1 MKNNYLFN
9 IIWVVPVLVFFC
21 SCEDFLDRK
30 PLNNL
35 DEKQFWQNEQQAIQ
49 GVTAIYAVL
58 QNSGVY
64 GDYVLND
71 MYTPIADETEG
82 GQINLG
88 LHTADYGK
96 FSTKWTSLYL
106 GINRANIALKRI
118 PSILMNES
126 LKKRLLAEAKFLRAL
141 FYFNLID
148 FYGDVP
154 LYVDEIEVTTANK
167 LRTPVKEIQ
176 EQIISDL
183 KEAIPDLEI
192 VYSVSDIGR
201 VTQGAAKALLG
212 KVYLY
217 AQEYDLAAEVLDE
230 LISNKAKYGYDLLA
244 NYADVFNYHNENN
257 KEVIFDVQFVG
268 PKLGEGSLL
277 DYYLGNL
284 SCNGTGGNNTS
295 CPTVELLDSYCCV
308 DGLPITESELYD
320 PNNRYEN
327 RDKRLDMTI
336 MRPGSYF
343 KDLEYAYPLRPGY
356 YVKGRTRTGLM
367 WRKYVVED
375 EGSAHQ
381 DDPQNFIV
389 IRYADVLLM
398 YAEAANE
405 ILSNPDESIYSAI
418 NSVRE
423 RAGIKALEIG
433 SCTKDRMRELIRQ
446 ERKVE
451 FACEGLYYSDIR
463 RWKIAETELNGVSFK
478 DLLGNV
484 YVTRVFD
491 GSKHYLWP
499 IPQQELD
506 MNKNL
511 TQNPGY

>member
-1 MKNNYLFN
+1 MKKNYLFN
-9 IIWVVPVLVFFC
+9 FILVVPILVLFL

-35 DEKQFWQNEQQAIQ
+35 DEKQFWLNEQQAIQ
-49 GVTAIYAVL
+49 GVTAVYAVL
-58 QNSGVY
+58 QNAGVY

-71 MYTPIADETEG
+71 MYTPIADETGG

-88 LHTADYGK
+88 LQTSRDGI
-96 FSTKWTSLYL
+96 FSSKWTSLYL
-106 GINRANIALKRI
+106 GINRANVALKRI
-118 PSILMNES
+118 PAIAMDET
-126 LKKRLLAEAKFLRAL
+126 LKKRLIAETKFLRAL

-154 LYVDEIEVTTANK
+154 FYLEEIEVTTANK
-167 LRTPVKEIQ
+167 PRTSVEEIRG
-176 EQIISDL
+176 QIISDL
-183 KEAIPDLEI
+183 SEAIPDLAI
-192 VYSVSDIGR
+192 TYSASDIGR

-217 AQEYDLAAEVLDE
+217 AQKYDLAKEIFGE
-230 LISNKAKYGYDLLA
+230 IITNKEKYGYDLLP
-244 NYADVFNYHNENN
+244 NYSDIFNYHNENN
-257 KEVIFDVQFVG
+257 KEVIFDVQYVG
-268 PKLGEGSLL
+268 PFLGEGSLL
-277 DYYLGNL
+277 DFYLGNL
-284 SCNGTGGNNTS
+284 SCNGTGGSNAS

-308 DGLPITESELYD
+308 DGLPITESDLYD
-320 PNNRYEN
+320 PNNRYAN
-327 RDKRLDMTI
+327 RDKRLDITI

-375 EGSAHQ
+375 EGSAYT

-433 SCTKDRMRELIRQ
+433 SCTKDKMRELIRQ